1 MNSDKTVV
9 IGMSGG
15 VDSAVSALLLKRE
28 GYNVIGLFMNNWE
41 EKDENGVCSALDD
54 YEDVKR
60 VCTRLNIPYY
70 SVNFA
75 KEYLDKVF
83 KVFLEEYKKGRTP
96 NPDVLCNREIKFG
109 PFLEYAK
116 KLGADYIATGHYAK
130 VEERNGKYYLK
141 KAKDKSKDQSYF
153 LNQLSQDQLKYV
165 LFPLADIEKKEV
177 REIALENALSNAKKK
192 DSTGICFIGERNFRQ
207 FLQGYLPSK
216 KGNIV
221 DTQGNVVGTHEG
233 VLYYTLGQRKGLNIG
248 GKSGGNGKRWFVLDK
263 DVKNKVKMLS
273 YFDSRD
279 INRGPITQK
288 TFEDAVNHKGTYN
301 NRVYER
307 VKQLIKVRKQYPVI
321 TRGSFVELKT
331 KSPEVF
337 AYVRATDT
345 DRVVVINNLS
355 NKKIKATVI
364 FTDDNFG
371 KKEKDIYLK
380 NLLTDKMVRASVEN
394 KELTVRLNAYD
405 ALWLKM

>member
-1 MNSDKTVV
+1 M
-9 IGMSGG
+9 
-15 VDSAVSALLLKRE
+15 RE
-28 GYNVIGLFMNNWE
+28 
-41 EKDENGVCSALDD
+41 
-54 YEDVKR
+54 
-60 VCTRLNIPYY
+60 
-70 SVNFA
+70 A
-75 KEYLDKVF
+75 KQ
-83 KVFLEEYKKGRTP
+83 KK
-96 NPDVLCNREIKFG
+96 
-109 PFLEYAK
+109 
-116 KLGADYIATGHYAK
+116 
-130 VEERNGKYYLK
+130 
-141 KAKDKSKDQSYF
+141 
-153 LNQLSQDQLKYV
+153 
-165 LFPLADIEKKEV
+165 
-177 REIALENALSNAKKK
+177 
-192 DSTGICFIGERNFRQ
+192 
-207 FLQGYLPSK
+207 
-216 KGNIV
+216 
-221 DTQGNVVGTHEG
+221 
-233 VLYYTLGQRKGLNIG
+233 
-248 GKSGGNGKRWFVLDK
+248 DK

-355 NKKIKATVI
+355 NKKIKATVV

-380 NLLTDKMVRASVEN
+380 NLLTDKMVRARVEN

-405 ALWLKM
+405 AMWLKM